1 MTLRLELEPY
11 RARFCEPISNA
22 HNRWQERTG
31 VVLRLTDGS
40 GAVAQ
45 GEAAPLPGYS
55 PDTLDEATAALA
67 AIGERPLRELA
78 ALEDLDELRSG
89 VLQAVPAFLPSAR
102 FALETALLDRLS
114 QRTGRPLHRL
124 LVPDA
129 EPPARLELAAL
140 VSTLEAAH
148 RAVDAGFSTLK
159 LKLGGPATF
168 EADLAL
174 LRAVRRELGAG
185 VRLRLDA
192 NRSLPGGGGHL
203 DALAALDPE
212 FLEEPFLPGVPLP
225 RSPPVALALDES
237 LHVPSVSL
245 KPELA
250 RDFGVVA
257 VVLKAGLVGG
267 LLRGVELARQA
278 RSVDLVPIVSHAF
291 EGPIGFHAAREL
303 ALALGVTSHAA
314 GLAPHAALDAWGM
327 SLPAFGVGLPV
338 LRPPS

>member
-11 RARFCEPISNA
+11 RAGFAEPISNA
-22 HNRWQERTG
+22 QNRWRERTG

-40 GAVAQ
+40 GTVGQ

-55 PDTLDEATAALA
+55 PETLDEATFALS
-67 AIGERPLRELA
+67 AIGDGRLRELA
-78 ALEDLDELRSG
+78 GLEDLDVLRRSVLRSI
-89 VLQAVPAFLPSAR
+89 PEFLPSAR

-124 LVPDA
+124 LVPDV

-140 VSTLEAAH
+140 VSTLAAAH
-148 RAVDAGFSTLK
+148 RAVEAGFSTLK
-159 LKLGGPATF
+159 LKLGPATF
-168 EADLAL
+168 EADLEL
-174 LRAVRRELGAG
+174 LRALRSELGAG

-192 NRSLPGGGGHL
+192 NRSLPAGGGHL
-203 DALAALDPE
+203 EALAAFAPE
-212 FLEEPFLPGVPLP
+212 FVEEPFLAEVPLP
-225 RSPPVALALDES
+225 RSPPVPLALDES

-245 KPELA
+245 TPELA

-257 VVLKAGLVGG
+257 AVIKPGLVGG
-267 LLRGVELARQA
+267 LLRGLELAREA
-278 RSVDLVPIVSHAF
+278 RNVGLVPIVSHAF
-291 EGPIGFHAAREL
+291 EGPIGFRAAREL

-314 GLAPHAALDAWGM
+314 GLAPHAALDAWGV
-327 SLPAFGVGLPV
+327 SLPAFGLGLPV